1 MLTADRDDAIKH
13 KNVLPSLALI
23 WLESLNHAAKGM
35 VEEVYSQ
42 KNISNLA
49 ISPHEINCAT
59 WLVKNGN
66 TCRKIP
72 H

>member
-35 VEEVYSQ
+35 VEEVYS
-42 KNISNLA
+42 
-49 ISPHEINCAT
+49 
-59 WLVKNGN
+59 
-66 TCRKIP
+66 
-72 H
+72 